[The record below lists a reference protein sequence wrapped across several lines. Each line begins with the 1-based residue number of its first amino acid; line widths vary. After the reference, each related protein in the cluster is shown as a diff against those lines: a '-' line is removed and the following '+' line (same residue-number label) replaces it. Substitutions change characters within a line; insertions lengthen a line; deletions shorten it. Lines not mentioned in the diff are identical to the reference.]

1 MLSFSGRYNL
11 SDSSFLE
18 LTSNKLKTTEEEVN
32 AILDFMKVKVQKT
45 PNPRNPRTFL
55 KRKQCT
61 FVLPGITDYE
71 FGQHNDTFRSE
82 SDEWPAIVK
91 HALKVVHRYAE
102 RNGIDPDLYNGV
114 HAVFYENGLVGL
126 NPHADKEDSM
136 LEGMPIFSFTLL
148 KDASKPRAFSIYKW
162 NNEKLFDVMLQ
173 HGDML
178 VMGGKMQKQFKHGVE
193 KARPPR
199 LYKNAPRINLTV
211 RAFQKRQK

>member
-11 SDSSFLE
+11 SEDSYLE
-18 LTSNKLKTTEEEVN
+18 LTSDGLQATEAEVDELLN
-32 AILDFMKVKVQKT
+32 FMKTKVQKT

-71 FGQHNDTFRSE
+71 FGQHNDTFRSKPE
-82 SDEWPAIVK
+82 DWPAIVHK
-91 HALKVVHRYAE
+91 ALTAVHRYAE
-102 RNGIDPDLYNGV
+102 ADSDLYNGV
-114 HAVFYENGLVGL
+114 HAVFYEDGSVGL

-148 KDASKPRAFSIYKW
+148 KDASKPRPFTIYKK
-162 NNEKLFDVMLQ
+162 NNEKLLDVMLQ

-178 VMGGKMQKQFKHGVE
+178 IMGGKMQKQFKHGVE
-193 KARPPR
+193 KAKPPR

-211 RAFQKRQK
+211 RAFQKRPK